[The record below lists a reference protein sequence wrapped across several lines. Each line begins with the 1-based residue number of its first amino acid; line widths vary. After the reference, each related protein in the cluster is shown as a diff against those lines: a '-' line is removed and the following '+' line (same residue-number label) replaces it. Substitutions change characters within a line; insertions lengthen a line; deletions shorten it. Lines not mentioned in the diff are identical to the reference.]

1 MNIDVSLIITVSKY
15 IGAISVILGAVTGIL
30 NKLLNS
36 KLDPI
41 VNKIDN
47 NEKDRLRYEILTF
60 ANSLRNGN
68 KHTGQEFEIIFY
80 FYDKYEEIINQLK
93 LKNGYLEEEMK
104 FIKKSYEKRK
114 LVLQNK
120 LGES

>member
-1 MNIDVSLIITVSKY
+1 MNIDISLIITISKY
-15 IGAISVILGAVTGIL
+15 IGALGTITTAVTLTL
-30 NKLLNS
+30 NKLLNK

-41 VNKIDN
+41 SNKIDN

-68 KHTGQEFEIIFY
+68 KHTRQEFETIFY
-80 FYDKYEEIINQLK
+80 FYDKYEEIISQLK

-104 FIKKSYEKRK
+104 FVKESYERRE
-114 LVLQNK
+114 LVI
-120 LGES
+120 

>member
-1 MNIDVSLIITVSKY
+1 MSIDVSLIITVSKY
-15 IGAISVILGAVTGIL
+15 IGAISAIVGALTGIL

-41 VNKIDN
+41 SNKIDN

-68 KHTGQEFEIIFY
+68 KHTRQEFETIFY
-80 FYDKYEEIINQLK
+80 FYDKYEEIISQLK

-104 FIKKSYEKRK
+104 FVKESYERRE
-114 LVLQNK
+114 LVI
-120 LGES
+120 